1 MSGRRSH
8 PRLMM
13 ARPWDGAL
21 EVLRDVVIDRIGRDE
36 LLAISSAPA
45 VEGQEMS
52 LDLISEDVCV
62 ATRVRV
68 LACRPVMVNGSVKH
82 QMRLGVVGVPQISPA
97 SDAAEV

>member
-1 MSGRRSH
+1 
-8 PRLMM
+8 
-13 ARPWDGAL
+13 
-21 EVLRDVVIDRIGRDE
+21 
-36 LLAISSAPA
+36 
-45 VEGQEMS
+45 MS

-97 SDAAEV
+97 AGAAEV